1 MSTARNIHTAILR
14 QQRSDTRHRVIS
26 IQSAASAEPP
36 SGWRNEL
43 QAHSGGLAPHAKR
56 ASAWPLPFGVPVRGE
71 GALPRERRA
80 YARADLRLPLAIAR
94 IPGRHDLVPSQLFTR
109 NISSSG
115 VFAEFPFAMDI
126 NHLVELRIELV
137 KAALVHSRVCMVT
150 QARIVRVES
159 GAGTMWGT
167 ALEFDDITFERDPVT
182 PIQIAS

>member
-26 IQSAASAEPP
+26 IQNAVSAAPP
-36 SGWRNEL
+36 SGWRSEL
-43 QAHSGGLAPHAKR
+43 QASSGGTPPLPER
-56 ASAWPLPFGVPVRGE
+56 GSAWPLPFGMPVRRE

-94 IPGRHDLVPSQLFTR
+94 IPGRRDLAPSQLFTR

-115 VFAEFPFAMDI
+115 VFAEFPFALDI
-126 NHLVELRIELV
+126 NALVELRIELV
-137 KAALVHSRVCMVT
+137 KAALVRSRVCMVT
-150 QARIVRVES
+150 QARIVRVEA
-159 GAGTMWGT
+159 GAAMWGT
-167 ALEFDDITFERDPVT
+167 ALEFDDITFEREPVT